1 MGCPERTLGKEGG
14 MHRVLVAVMVA
25 GVLASSVVAHGQM
38 SYTTLGDQD
47 YGNPHKSFN
56 GVGIP
61 TWIDS
66 LLRGGGPLV
75 LGASER
81 SLTFEVAAGP
91 CITAGL
97 PASSRPAAFP
107 EELGDAVVDS
117 TCELPPDLPANNHGK
132 FENQLLGETIALS
145 LNTRLDPDLIDL
157 EVCAWMF
164 TVQGFAGPDSLYGT
178 DDDTMCVAC
187 DTMTVRIPETVLTA
201 IADSMAMT
209 PTVRTVLDFAN
220 MALGGEGIY
229 GASYHDVWQAVKN
242 LNRAFKRCR
251 FLVGCV
257 NDGVDVIETFPARE
271 SLEGNVVAGH
281 EGALGESGTWLAA
294 TSPVR
299 DVATIRYSVP
309 EESRVRIVAYSVAGR
324 QVAVL
329 RDGTAAAGEGAID
342 VRVDREKG
350 FASGVYLIR
359 MTATSLLSGEAYAET
374 GKLIVVR

>member
-1 MGCPERTLGKEGG
+1 
-14 MHRVLVAVMVA
+14 VLVAVLVA
-25 GVLASSVVAHGQM
+25 VVLASSVVAQGQM
-38 SYTTLGDQD
+38 SYTTLGDHD

-61 TWIDS
+61 AWIDS
-66 LLRGGGPLV
+66 LLGDGGPLV
-75 LGASER
+75 LGTTGR
-81 SLTFEVAAGP
+81 SLTFDEGAGP
-91 CITAGL
+91 CIMAGL

-107 EELGDAVVDS
+107 EGLGDAIVDS
-117 TCELPPDLPANNHGK
+117 TCELPPDLPASNHGK
-132 FENQLLGETIALS
+132 LRNQLLGETIALS
-145 LNTRLDPDLIDL
+145 LNTRLDPDLVDL

-178 DDDTMCVAC
+178 EDDTMCVVC
-187 DTMTVRIPETVLTA
+187 DTMTVRIPETVLAA

-209 PTVRTVLDFAN
+209 PTVGTVLDFAN

-229 GASYHDVWQAVKN
+229 DASYHDVWQAVKN
-242 LNRAFKRCR
+242 LNRAFKGCR
-251 FLVGCV
+251 FLVDCTNG
-257 NDGVDVIETFPARE
+257 GVVVIPTILTRE
-271 SLEGNVVAGH
+271 SLEGNDAEGRQGAAG
-281 EGALGESGTWLAA
+281 EPGTWLAA

-309 EESRVRIVAYSVAGR
+309 EESHVRIVAYSVAGR

-342 VRVDREKG
+342 VRLGRERG

-359 MTATSLLSGEAYAET
+359 MTATSRSSGEAYAET